1 LIGRKP
7 KSNPIPTHKNYTGFE
22 MELTQEQ
29 KDILDRQM
37 KDYRKRTGRHLNSVC
52 KLPTP
57 IYDLVFTIN
66 PFETIYQAINM
77 YLWDC
82 THKSKSPKV
91 YTGSSIVTE

>member
-1 LIGRKP
+1 
-7 KSNPIPTHKNYTGFE
+7 

-37 KDYRKRTGRHLNSVC
+37 KDYRKRTGRHLSSVC

-82 THKSKSPKV
+82 TQKSRSPKV
-91 YTGSSIVTE
+91 YTGSTIITE

>member
-1 LIGRKP
+1 
-7 KSNPIPTHKNYTGFE
+7 

-37 KDYRKRTGRHLNSVC
+37 KDYRKRTGRHLSSVC